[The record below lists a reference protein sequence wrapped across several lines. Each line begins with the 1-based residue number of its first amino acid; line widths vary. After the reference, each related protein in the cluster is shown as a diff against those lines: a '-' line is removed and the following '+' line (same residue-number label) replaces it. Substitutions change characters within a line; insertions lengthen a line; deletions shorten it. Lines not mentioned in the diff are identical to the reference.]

1 MKNEK
6 ELIGLTYDGKNA
18 PIVTQRASG
27 SIAEQILSLANEQNM
42 YIHQDPEL
50 LERLAILQDGD
61 AIPPALFVVIAEI
74 LAYSYLLQG
83 KTPEHWQRAD
93 GSTAI
98 DIRN

>member
-1 MKNEK
+1 MPQNT
-6 ELIGLTYDGKNA
+6 ELVGLTYDGDKA
-18 PIVTQRASG
+18 PFVSQTASG
-27 SIAEQILSLANEQNM
+27 SAAEQILSLAAEQGM

-74 LAYSYLLQG
+74 LAYSYVLQG
-83 KTPEHWQRAD
+83 KTPEHWRRAD

-98 DIRN
+98 DIRR

>member
-6 ELIGLTYDGKNA
+6 ELIGLTYDGNSA
-18 PIVTQRASG
+18 PFVTQRASG
-27 SIAEQILSLANEQNM
+27 SIAEQILLLADEQGM

-61 AIPPALFVVIAEI
+61 QIPPALFVVIAEI

-83 KTPEHWQRAD
+83 KTPEHWQRTD

-98 DIRN
+98 DVKG

>member
-6 ELIGLTYDGKNA
+6 EIIGLTYDGSSA
-18 PIVTQRASG
+18 PFVTQRATG
-27 SIAEQILSLANEQNM
+27 SIAEQILSLANEQGM

-50 LERLAILQDGD
+50 LERLAVLQDGD
-61 AIPPALFVVIAEI
+61 PIPPALFVVIAEI

-83 KTPEHWQRAD
+83 KTPDHWRRSD

-98 DIRN
+98 DIKG

>member
-1 MKNEK
+1 MPKNT
-6 ELIGLTYDGKNA
+6 ELVGLTYDGDKA
-18 PIVTQRASG
+18 PFVSQRARG
-27 SIAEQILSLANEQNM
+27 SAAEQILSLAAEQGM

-74 LAYSYLLQG
+74 LAYSYVLQG
-83 KTPEHWQRAD
+83 KTPEHWRRAD

-98 DIRN
+98 DIRR